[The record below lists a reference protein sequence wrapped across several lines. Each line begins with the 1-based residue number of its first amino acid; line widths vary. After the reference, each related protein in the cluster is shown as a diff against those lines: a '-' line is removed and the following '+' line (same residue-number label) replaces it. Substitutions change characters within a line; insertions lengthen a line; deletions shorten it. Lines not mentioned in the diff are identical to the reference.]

1 MLLLG
6 RIVAVLLSGAL
17 LAQSYGLNPFWPL
30 AWLAPIPLLIAVMGA
45 SRWEALGFGALAGA
59 ASMALMFS
67 YFAELSGPGP
77 AVIITLI
84 KALIWAGI
92 ALAVCGAAR
101 HLPAW
106 AAVFVYP
113 AFMAAIET
121 LIATAS
127 PHATAGSLAYSQM
140 TFAPALQV
148 ASLGGAVAITFMLS
162 LFASAV
168 AFLFAKRAFVGA
180 LVSALVIAA
189 AIGWSYTRIPPLGG
203 PGERLRVAMLAG
215 DDYDFTAADWRPTWE
230 AYAGETANAAHAGA
244 RILVLPEKIV
254 TLVEGEA
261 PDAIEQLASAARQY
275 NAAIV
280 VGAVAQ
286 EGGRS
291 FNRAYLITANG
302 AQAYDKHHMIPGYES
317 HLTPGTSILFQ
328 DIGGVR
334 VGVAICKDFDFPALI
349 RRYGHEHVA
358 LMLAP
363 AWDFERDAWLHSRMA
378 VLRGVE
384 NGFTLVRSARNGVM
398 TVSDPYGRVLADAP
412 SGMNVSRL
420 GGAIATPRHVPT
432 LYTRIGDA
440 FGWASAALAL
450 LLIGWAILARRRA
463 GQGA

>member
-30 AWLAPIPLLIAVMGA
+30 AWLAPIPLLIAVIGA

-59 ASMALMFS
+59 ASMALMWS

-77 AVIITLI
+77 VVIIMLI

-92 ALAVCGAAR
+92 AFAVRGAAR

-113 AFMAAIET
+113 ALMAGIET
-121 LIATAS
+121 LIAATS
-127 PHATAGSLAYSQM
+127 PHGSAGSLAYSQM
-140 TFAPALQV
+140 NFIEGIQI
-148 ASLGGAVAITFMLS
+148 ASVGGAPAITFMIS

-168 AFLFAKRAFVGA
+168 AFLFAKRA
-180 LVSALVIAA
+180 IAA
-189 AIGWSYTRIPPLGG
+189 AVLPAVLIAGALGWSTLRGPPPESDGRNFHL
-203 PGERLRVAMLAG
+203 AILAG
-215 DDYDFTAADWRPTWE
+215 DDFDFTAADWRPTWE
-230 AYAGETANAAHAGA
+230 AYANEITNAVAN
-244 RILVLPEKIV
+244 RPSVIVLPEKIV
-254 TLVEGEA
+254 TLAEGEA
-261 PDAIEQLASAARQY
+261 PEAIEQFAAIARQY
-275 NAAIV
+275 GATIV

-286 EGGRS
+286 EEGRN

-302 AQAYDKHHMIPGYES
+302 AQAYDKHHMIPGFES

-328 DIGGVR
+328 DIDGVR
-334 VGVAICKDFDFPALI
+334 VGVAICKDFDFPALM
-349 RRYGHEHVA
+349 RRYGHEGTA

-384 NGFTLVRSARNGVM
+384 SGFTLIRSARNGVM
-398 TVSDPYGRVLADAP
+398 TVSDPYGRVVADVP
-412 SGMNVSRL
+412 SGSDIARI
-420 GGAIATPRHVPT
+420 GGAITTPQHVPT
-432 LYTRIGDA
+432 LYVRYGDA
-440 FGWASAALAL
+440 FGWACAALAL
-450 LLIGWAILARRRA
+450 LLMGWTILARRRA

>member
-30 AWLAPIPLLIAVMGA
+30 AWLAPIPLLIAVIGA
-45 SRWEALGFGALAGA
+45 SRGEALGFGALAGA
-59 ASMALMFS
+59 ASMTLMFS

-77 AVIITLI
+77 VVIITLL

-92 ALAVCGAAR
+92 AFAVRGAA
-101 HLPAW
+101 HHIPAW

-113 AFMAAIET
+113 ALMAGIET
-121 LIATAS
+121 LIATIS

-140 TFAPALQV
+140 NFAPALQV
-148 ASLGGAVAITFMLS
+148 ASLGGAAAITFMLS

-168 AFLFAKRAFVGA
+168 AFLFATRAFVSA
-180 LVSALVIAA
+180 LIPALVIAA

-203 PGERLRVAMLAG
+203 SGERLRVAMLAG

-230 AYAGETANAAHAGA
+230 AYAGEAANAAHAGA

-254 TLVEGEA
+254 TLAEGEA
-261 PDAIEQLASAARQY
+261 PDAIEQLAAIARQY

-286 EGGRS
+286 EEGRS

-328 DIGGVR
+328 DINGVR

-349 RRYGHEHVA
+349 RRYGHEQVA

-363 AWDFERDAWLHSRMA
+363 AWDFGRDAWLHARMA

-412 SGMNVSRL
+412 SGMTVSRL
-420 GGAIATPRHVPT
+420 GGAIATPRHVST

-450 LLIGWAILARRRA
+450 LLIAWTILARRRR